1 VNDISGWETKR
12 MGEVDGKEVNGAE
25 EAVLFFSCDVREASI
40 LLRTLEIFF
49 FLKLQPGVDSIQGM
63 A

>member
-1 VNDISGWETKR
+1 MGIKR

-25 EAVLFFSCDVREASI
+25 EVVFFFPAMYERLRFFYGHLF
-40 LLRTLEIFF
+40 FF
-49 FLKLQPGVDSIQGM
+49 FLKLQPGVDSIQSM